1 MHLNS
6 IDHHGTRWQTYNELW
21 SAGKGCESGFPRLN
35 KHRHGEHEVKQST
48 SCQPRQWSEKRG
60 SERKKRR
67 KQRETGVYKQTPC
80 YKFVFSRCQVL
91 WPSLRLSVRSI
102 LFGLACARAVA
113 INFTECYEPLIRLAN
128 GACNL
133 AASEPKALWITDT
146 RGEINCNSFSMGPFE
161 LTVFFC
167 ISVFIIIRFCNLKN
181 AHVYMM
187 LQFCMY
193 QCVSWP
199 FCVIQAAGNFS
210 PKSENWIWHPSLF
223 CFCLKLNATKII
235 SFMISKWLKMFK
247 NLALEQTWGAVI
259 DLSTRY
265 FIKVFN
271 KFHELYI

>member
-1 MHLNS
+1 MVSKFPLFCKYENTLLGYIQAVYVSLCLQFFSKLRSFCVNSGSWVETRALSCPLIWIHISDVHLNS

-48 SCQPRQWSEKRG
+48 NCQPRQWSEKRG

-146 RGEINCNSFSMGPFE
+146 RGEINRNSFSMGSFW
-161 LTVFFC
+161 T
-167 ISVFIIIRFCNLKN
+167 
-181 AHVYMM
+181 
-187 LQFCMY
+187 
-193 QCVSWP
+193 
-199 FCVIQAAGNFS
+199 
-210 PKSENWIWHPSLF
+210 F
-223 CFCLKLNATKII
+223 CF
-235 SFMISKWLKMFK
+235 FF
-247 NLALEQTWGAVI
+247 
-259 DLSTRY
+259 
-265 FIKVFN
+265 
-271 KFHELYI
+271 LYSCFYNDQIL